1 MTPLD
6 VKNVD
11 EQSDGDCNYN
21 DYKPVGDRIVTGATQ
36 STLGDETVASSI
48 IMFTKKETQKYPS
61 LEPISESKNRSPSNH
76 RANTSLKIRRKSLKK
91 AISPFLKKLD
101 HNRIS

>member
-21 DYKPVGDRIVTGATQ
+21 DYKPVGDRIVTGAT
-36 STLGDETVASSI
+36 
-48 IMFTKKETQKYPS
+48 
-61 LEPISESKNRSPSNH
+61 
-76 RANTSLKIRRKSLKK
+76 
-91 AISPFLKKLD
+91 
-101 HNRIS
+101 